1 MNKPSFFAHPQAM
14 VESENIGP
22 ETRIWEFAHVMRGVT
37 IGSQCNIGAGC
48 FVETGAVI
56 GDHVVV
62 KNGVSVWNGVTIEDD
77 VFVGPGVVL
86 TNEHEPRSG
95 FPKDLALT
103 VIRKGAS
110 IGAGAILVAPL
121 VIGEYATVG
130 AGAVVIR
137 NVAPHSLVVG
147 NPARAVGHMCICGRK
162 LRPVSQDPV
171 KGHCTCGLR
180 YALTEGKLHFTPAA
194 SSPLEPG

>member
-1 MNKPSFFAHPQAM
+1 MNRASFFAHPQAI
-14 VESENIGP
+14 VESHLVGP

-37 IGSQCNIGAGC
+37 IGSHCNIGAGC

-56 GDHVVV
+56 GNHVVV
-62 KNGVSVWNGVTIEDD
+62 KNGVSVWNGVTLEDD

-95 FPKDLALT
+95 FPKELARTL
-103 VIRKGAS
+103 IRKGAS

-121 VIGEYATVG
+121 IIGEYATVG

-137 NVAPHSLVVG
+137 DVPPHTLVVG
-147 NPARAVGHMCICGRK
+147 NPARPAGLMCICGRK
-162 LRPVSQDPV
+162 LRPTSTDPV
-171 KGHCTCGLR
+171 QGQCDCGLR
-180 YALTEGKLHFTPAA
+180 YIQAEGTLQFTPT
-194 SSPLEPG
+194 PP